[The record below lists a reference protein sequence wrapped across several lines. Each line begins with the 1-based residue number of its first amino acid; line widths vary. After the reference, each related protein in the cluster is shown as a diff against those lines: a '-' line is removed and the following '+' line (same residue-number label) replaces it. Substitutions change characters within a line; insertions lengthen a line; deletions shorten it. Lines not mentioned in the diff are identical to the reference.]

1 MNVEEIFKN
10 TKLFQNI
17 RMDIILVESKYPV
30 LFTCKDKND
39 TYLFVCCTVNSK
51 IVQWIGTKIK
61 CETLVMLLK
70 NEITIRDAFLK
81 DYVEKFLI
89 EYDGVEKAISER
101 IIVEYMLLKDL
112 LPTEGEYMDAEEDE
126 FEEEIEIFSSR
137 IKNIEFSIKP
147 QVNWFLLITPCKRI
161 VTLADDYYSSV
172 ADLNLNVSLDVR
184 ASCQINVAYA

>member
-1 MNVEEIFKN
+1 
-10 TKLFQNI
+10 
-17 RMDIILVESKYPV
+17 
-30 LFTCKDKND
+30 
-39 TYLFVCCTVNSK
+39 
-51 IVQWIGTKIK
+51 
-61 CETLVMLLK
+61 MLLK